1 MHTLSGKNFGG
12 ILVGNYKVFW
22 SIDQSFAVV
31 TKCVSW
37 SYLFGASAFQHSW
50 TTRPWRKRFQ
60 HHLGR
65 ELQFIYHLLV
75 VLQSVKQ
82 WALIMVLLNA
92 FLIISL
98 KFSVNVPEI
107 LGKCGWMKFDNKKGE
122 EEWYEALYSMITGN
136 PLDGQTEEAS
146 FWWWGLRSCLLA

>member
-1 MHTLSGKNFGG
+1 
-12 ILVGNYKVFW
+12 
-22 SIDQSFAVV
+22 
-31 TKCVSW
+31 
-37 SYLFGASAFQHSW
+37 
-50 TTRPWRKRFQ
+50 
-60 HHLGR
+60 
-65 ELQFIYHLLV
+65 
-75 VLQSVKQ
+75 
-82 WALIMVLLNA
+82 MVLLNA

-146 FWWWGLRSCLLA
+146 F